1 MFPIMFFSISEL
13 SFAKLYGIS
22 DYNDSSTTYNCS
34 IAFSVLY
41 ILYFGLLAVIA
52 FFNSKISKFS
62 KIKIIGQY
70 LFDIIECVIIIMTIQ
85 QRNVLALILTILMKG
100 LF

>member
-1 MFPIMFFSISEL
+1 MFPIMFFSIAEL

-22 DYNDSSTTYNCS
+22 DYNYATTYNCS

-85 QRNVLALILTILMKG
+85 
-100 LF
+100 